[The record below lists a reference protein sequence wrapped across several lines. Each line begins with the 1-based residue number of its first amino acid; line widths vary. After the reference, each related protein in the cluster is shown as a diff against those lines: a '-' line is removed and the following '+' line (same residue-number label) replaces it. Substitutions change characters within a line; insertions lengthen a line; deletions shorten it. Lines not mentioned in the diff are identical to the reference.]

1 MSAQAQSHTES
12 RPPRVLWS
20 FERELVGLIPALR
33 AFSRSLCRNRQLAE
47 DIAQEALTKAWRS
60 RASFEDESN
69 LKAWLFMILRNEFY
83 SYCRHASR
91 EGVWDEDKAAAIEA
105 PADEQQW
112 AMALSDT
119 VLALYRLP
127 TAQRE
132 ALVLIG
138 AAGFSYEEAAR
149 ICGTPI
155 GTTKS
160 RVARARTAITAMLE
174 NGPLPRDGTPA
185 KAGKSNRTDLLH

>member
-1 MSAQAQSHTES
+1 MSSQAE
-12 RPPRVLWS
+12 PRAETQALQTPWS

-47 DIAQEALTKAWRS
+47 DIAQEGLAKAWRS
-60 RASFEDESN
+60 RTSFEHGSN
-69 LKAWLFMILRNEFY
+69 LKAWLFTILRNEFY
-83 SYCRHASR
+83 SHCRRASR
-91 EGVWDEDKAAAIEA
+91 EGIWDEERAACIEA
-105 PADEQQW
+105 LADEQQW
-112 AMALSDT
+112 ALELSDT

-174 NGPLPRDGTPA
+174 NGPLPRDGA
-185 KAGKSNRTDLLH
+185 FANAN

>member
-1 MSAQAQSHTES
+1 MSSQAPSHAETRTPQIS
-12 RPPRVLWS
+12 WS
-20 FERELVGLIPALR
+20 FERELIGLIPTLR
-33 AFSRSLCRNRQLAE
+33 AFSRSLCRSRQFAE

-60 RASFEDESN
+60 RASFEHGSN
-69 LKAWLFMILRNEFY
+69 LKAWLFSILRNEFY
-83 SYCRHASR
+83 SHCRRARR
-91 EGVWDEDKAAAIEA
+91 EGIWDEDMAARIEA

-112 AMALSDT
+112 AMELSDT

-127 TAQRE
+127 AAQRE

-138 AAGFSYEEAAR
+138 AAGFSYEEAAH

-160 RVARARTAITAMLE
+160 RVARARAAITAMLD
-174 NGPLPRDGTPA
+174 NGPLPREGAYANP
-185 KAGKSNRTDLLH
+185 N

>member
-1 MSAQAQSHTES
+1 M
-12 RPPRVLWS
+12 
-20 FERELVGLIPALR
+20 
-33 AFSRSLCRNRQLAE
+33 
-47 DIAQEALTKAWRS
+47 
-60 RASFEDESN
+60 
-69 LKAWLFMILRNEFY
+69 
-83 SYCRHASR
+83 
-91 EGVWDEDKAAAIEA
+91 AARIEA

-112 AMALSDT
+112 AVELSDT

-127 TAQRE
+127 AAQRE

-138 AAGFSYEEAAR
+138 AAGFSYEEAAQ

-174 NGPLPRDGTPA
+174 NGPLPRDGA
-185 KAGKSNRTDLLH
+185 RAN

>member
-1 MSAQAQSHTES
+1 MSSHAQS
-12 RPPRVLWS
+12 RVETGTPQILWS
-20 FERELVGLIPALR
+20 FERELVGQIPTLR

-47 DIAQEALTKAWRS
+47 DIAQEALVRAWRS
-60 RASFEDESN
+60 RASFERGSN
-69 LKAWLFMILRNEFY
+69 LKAWLFTILRNEFY
-83 SYCRHASR
+83 SHCRRANR
-91 EGVWDEDKAAAIEA
+91 EGVWDEDMAARIEA

-112 AMALSDT
+112 AVELSDT

-127 TAQRE
+127 ATQRE

-138 AAGFSYEEAAR
+138 AAGFSYKEAAQ

-160 RVARARTAITAMLE
+160 RVARARTAITEMLE
-174 NGPLPRDGTPA
+174 NGPLPRDGA
-185 KAGKSNRTDLLH
+185 YANAN